1 MTDNKINSSVNNKRI
16 AKNTMYLYLRM
27 FVTILVSLYTV
38 RIVLAALGEVDYGI
52 YNIIGGIVVLFSFLN
67 HAMNTSVQRFLSY
80 EIGRNDQVQLKRVFS
95 MSVNSHM
102 LMALFILIADGE
114 RLR

>member
-52 YNIIGGIVVLFSFLN
+52 YNIIGGIVVFIFESCNEYFC
-67 HAMNTSVQRFLSY
+67 S
-80 EIGRNDQVQLKRVFS
+80 K
-95 MSVNSHM
+95 
-102 LMALFILIADGE
+102 ILII
-114 RLR
+114 

>member
-38 RIVLAALGEVDYGI
+38 RIVLAALGEVGDSILTTSGFYGMVI
-52 YNIIGGIVVLFSFLN
+52 DVQDDMVIVEFGNNKNCRIPMQKTAIVD
-67 HAMNTSVQRFLSY
+67 V
-80 EIGRNDQVQLKRVFS
+80 EK
-95 MSVNSHM
+95 
-102 LMALFILIADGE
+102 ADAE
-114 RLR
+114 